1 MTVERRFGRAA
12 SGRQKSVL
20 SLFPARSEISLSK
33 RTCEALNGCRFTA
46 RRLIGLERAPDTS
59 LDTNGIYLLT
69 QKGLEPLGLGPRRV
83 SALYRRP
90 SRATLHH

>member
-46 RRLIGLERAPDTS
+46 RRLIAWNRSGWDRGGSLHFTEDHLVLLYTIEHDTIFPQHS
-59 LDTNGIYLLT
+59 ELC
-69 QKGLEPLGLGPRRV
+69 
-83 SALYRRP
+83 
-90 SRATLHH
+90 